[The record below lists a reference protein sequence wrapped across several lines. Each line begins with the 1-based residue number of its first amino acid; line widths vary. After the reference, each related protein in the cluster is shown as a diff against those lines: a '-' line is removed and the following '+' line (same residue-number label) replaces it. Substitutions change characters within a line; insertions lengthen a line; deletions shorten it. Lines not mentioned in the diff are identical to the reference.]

1 MEFLELLGSYST
13 EIIIGLAVTVLA
25 LIILYIINIVQ
36 MSRLKKRYKI
46 FMEGN
51 TAKNLENTLIKRLDQ
66 VDALIEANNANEK
79 DIRNLYSNMKFAFQ
93 KAGLVKYD
101 AFNELGGKL
110 SFSLALLNET
120 NDGYMLNT
128 VHSREGCYIYMKE
141 IIKGNSII
149 MLTDEE
155 KQALDIAMGNAKSSS
170 EE

>member
-1 MEFLELLGSYST
+1 MEFLELLGSSST

-36 MSRLKKRYKI
+36 MSKLKKRYKI

>member
-1 MEFLELLGSYST
+1 MDIFELLGSYSV
-13 EIIIGLAVTVLA
+13 EIILGLGVAVIVL
-25 LIILYIINIVQ
+25 LILFIINVVQ
-36 MSRLKKRYKI
+36 MAKLKKRYSI

-79 DIRNLYSNMKFAFQ
+79 DIRTLFSNMKFAFQ

-120 NDGYMLNT
+120 NDGYMFNT

-155 KQALDIAMGNAKSSS
+155 KQALDIAMGNIKKSAD
-170 EE
+170 E

>member
-13 EIIIGLAVTVLA
+13 EIILGLVGVVLV
-25 LIILYIINIVQ
+25 LLVLYIINIVQ
-36 MSRLKKRYKI
+36 MSKLKKRYRI

-79 DIRNLYSNMKFAFQ
+79 DIRTLFANMKFAFQ

-120 NDGYMLNT
+120 NDGYMFNT

-155 KQALDIAMGNAKSSS
+155 KQALDIAMGNVKKSS